1 MELDALVMPNL
12 AKMEFSIN
20 PEYWKDEMSRIK
32 SFFIDKRI
40 YTVGPIVFTREVVG
54 LDEMKFVTYISLN
67 SEIDDIPEL
76 NIKFIPSIALL
87 PTISHNCFDEDEFE
101 NVYMKIK
108 EFAVENNITLSN
120 SPFYHVMVDYF
131 GGQVYEIHAEIN
143 LDEDELEWMN

>member
-87 PTISHNCFDEDEFE
+87 PTIS
-101 NVYMKIK
+101 
-108 EFAVENNITLSN
+108 
-120 SPFYHVMVDYF
+120 
-131 GGQVYEIHAEIN
+131 QVV
-143 LDEDELEWMN
+143 

>member
-67 SEIDDIPEL
+67 SEIDDIP
-76 NIKFIPSIALL
+76 SIALL
-87 PTISHNCFDEDEFE
+87 PTISHKCFDEDEFE
-101 NVYMKIK
+101 NVYMRIK

-143 LDEDELEWMN
+143 LDEDELE